1 MVRTRAPRTMRRNIS
16 PGLQMH
22 LAVAASLPN
31 ASEDGGA
38 LTRGPGGGGQVLVGD
53 AAHAMPP
60 FLGQGANQAIQDA
73 YALARALAEADTV
86 AAALAQYQRARL
98 PPTAQVRCPPPLPAR
113 RRSGRARDKG
123 RRHCAQLTAKSV
135 LLGRLETASGPG
147 ARARDLLFAAL
158 ARAGVAPK
166 VSLDGAAVR
175 V

>member
-1 MVRTRAPRTMRRNIS
+1 MVRPRAPRTMRRNLS

-22 LAVAASLPN
+22 LAIAASLPN

-98 PPTAQVRCPPPLPAR
+98 PPTAQVRRPPPCPPAAATDAR
-113 RRSGRARDKG
+113 VTKG
-123 RRHCAQLTAKSV
+123 
-135 LLGRLETASGPG
+135 
-147 ARARDLLFAAL
+147 
-158 ARAGVAPK
+158 
-166 VSLDGAAVR
+166 VSD
-175 V
+175 